1 MKNVIFNLII
11 LILISVSVKAQIKL
25 NSNIDSLVIKHDS
38 IHFKF
43 QNQLELNNPFGNEN
57 RSFVLPGSKQL
68 KLNQNLAVIPNQ
80 RARIYADPNFKMPI
94 FKPTFPSNMP
104 VMKPDSSIH
113 YHLRIQKIGK

>member
-25 NSNIDSLVIKHDS
+25 NSNIDSLVINHDS

-43 QNQLELNNPFGNEN
+43 QNQLKLNNPFRNED
-57 RSFVLPGSKQL
+57 RSFVLPGSKQF

-94 FKPTFPSNMP
+94 IKPTFQSNMP

-113 YHLRIQKIGK
+113 YHLRIQKISK